1 MMGLKEIIAEL
12 EGCARWEA
20 NGIAALET
28 TRFEPEL
35 DAIAQPTILASKRR
49 AEALAVAIRL
59 LRNPIVAQ
67 FPGIRPEGA
76 R

>member
-1 MMGLKEIIAEL
+1 MMSLREIVAEL
-12 EGCARWEA
+12 EACACWEA
-20 NGIAALET
+20 TGINALET

-35 DAIAQPTILASKRR
+35 DAIAQPTIVAARRR
-49 AEALAVAIRL
+49 AEALAAAVRL

-67 FPGIRPEGA
+67 FPGLAPESA